1 MPYTSPLEDTKF
13 VLENLLPAHDDLDET
28 TIDAVL
34 SEAGK
39 LADNYLAPLNHF
51 GDKNNPT
58 LRQDHEVET
67 PKGFSNAFSQIAK
80 GGWIGVASDANYDG
94 MGLPSRMSAAIN
106 EYWHGANMS
115 FALCSLLTQGL
126 IDAFTLV
133 GTEEEKS
140 TYLPKFNSGEWTGT
154 MNLTEPQSGTDL
166 ATIKTKAEHDGENWR
181 IKGQK
186 IYITYGEHDMS
197 KNIIHL
203 VLARTEGAPQGIKGI
218 STFIIPKFLKDES
231 GNYTIRND
239 LKCISIEHKMGIKAS
254 PTAVMAYGENEGA
267 VGYMLGE
274 EGRGI
279 EYMFIMMNRARFDV
293 GLQGMAISE
302 AARQKAL
309 EYANTRIQGTPINR
323 EKGTPIIGHGDVKR
337 LLLSMRSLTEAMR
350 ALILVSAEIM
360 ERAHNGDNKSIMR
373 EGFLI
378 PIIKGWSTELAQEV
392 TSNGVQIHG
401 GMGFIEETGAAQYMR
416 DARILPIYEGTNAI
430 QANDF
435 MFRKTIRDNGK
446 AAKELLDEIKIDCD
460 DNFEMSQ
467 MVTLTSKSLDYI
479 LENRDDQ
486 EMLSCISFDYLMGFG
501 YLVGGWLMDKAK
513 RSAKEQL
520 SKTSINEI
528 FLKSKIVSAEFYDFH
543 ILPRID
549 YHLKVVMKGAK
560 VVQTANDSF
569 CLLYTSPSPRDL
581 STSRMP
587 SSA

>member
-560 VVQTANDSF
+560 VVQTTDDSF
-569 CLLYTSPSPRDL
+569 I
-581 STSRMP
+581 
-587 SSA
+587 

>member
-13 VLENLLPAHDDLDET
+13 VLENLLPAHNDLDET

-51 GDKNNPT
+51 GDKNNPI

-67 PKGFSNAFSQIAK
+67 PEGFSKAFTEIAQ

-133 GTEEEKS
+133 GTEEEKN
-140 TYLPKFNSGEWTGT
+140 TYLPKFNSGAWTGT

-166 ATIKTKAEHDGENWR
+166 ATIKTKAEHDGENWK

-197 KNIIHL
+197 ENIIHL

-254 PTAVMAYGENEGA
+254 PTAVMSYGENEGA
-267 VGYMLGE
+267 IGYMLGE

-309 EYANTRIQGTPINR
+309 EYANTRIQGIPINR
-323 EKGTPIIGHGDVKR
+323 EKGTAIIGHGDVKR

-350 ALILVSAEIM
+350 ALILVSSEVM
-360 ERAHNGDNKSIMR
+360 EKAHVGDNKSIMR

-435 MFRKTIRDNGK
+435 MFRKTVRDNGK
-446 AAKELLDEIKIDCD
+446 VAKELLEEIKIDCE
-460 DNFEMSQ
+460 DNIEISEM
-467 MVTLTSKSLDYI
+467 VNLTTKTLNYI

-501 YLVGGWLMDKAK
+501 YLIGGWLMDKAK
-513 RSAKEQL
+513 RSANKKL
-520 SKTSINEI
+520 SEASKNEI
-528 FLKSKIVSAEFYDFH
+528 FLKSKIISAEFYDFH
-543 ILPRID
+543 ILPRIE
-549 YHLKVVMKGAK
+549 YHFKVVMKGAK
-560 VVQTANDSF
+560 VVQLTNDSF
-569 CLLYTSPSPRDL
+569 I
-581 STSRMP
+581 
-587 SSA
+587 

>member
-13 VLENLLPAHDDLDET
+13 VLENLLPAHNDLDET

-51 GDKNNPT
+51 GDKNNPI

-67 PKGFSNAFSQIAK
+67 PEGFSKAFTEIAQ

-133 GTEEEKS
+133 GTEEEKN
-140 TYLPKFNSGEWTGT
+140 TYLPKFNSGAWTGT

-166 ATIKTKAEHDGENWR
+166 ATIKTKAEHDGENWK

-197 KNIIHL
+197 ENIIHL

-218 STFIIPKFLKDES
+218 STFIIPKFLKDKS

-254 PTAVMAYGENEGA
+254 PTAVMSYGESEGA
-267 VGYMLGE
+267 IGYMLGE

-323 EKGTPIIGHGDVKR
+323 EKGTAIIGHGDVKR

-350 ALILVSAEIM
+350 ALILVSSEIM
-360 ERAHNGDNKSIMR
+360 EKAHIGDNKSIMR
-373 EGFLI
+373 EGLLI

-435 MFRKTIRDNGK
+435 MFRKTVRDNGK
-446 AAKELLDEIKIDCD
+446 VAKELLEEIKIDCE
-460 DNFEMSQ
+460 DNIEISEM
-467 MVTLTSKSLDYI
+467 VNLTTKTLNYI

-501 YLVGGWLMDKAK
+501 YLIGGWLMDKAK
-513 RSAKEQL
+513 RSANKKL
-520 SKTSINEI
+520 SESSKNEM
-528 FLKSKIVSAEFYDFH
+528 FLKSKIISAEFYDFH
-543 ILPRID
+543 ILPRIE
-549 YHLKVVMKGAK
+549 YHFKVVMKGAK
-560 VVQTANDSF
+560 VVQLTNDSF
-569 CLLYTSPSPRDL
+569 I
-581 STSRMP
+581 
-587 SSA
+587 

>member
-13 VLENLLPAHDDLDET
+13 VLENLLPAHSDLDET

-51 GDKNNPT
+51 GDKNNPI

-67 PKGFSNAFSQIAK
+67 PEGFSKAFTEIAQ

-133 GTEEEKS
+133 GTEEEKN
-140 TYLPKFNSGEWTGT
+140 TYLPKFNSGAWTGT

-166 ATIKTKAEHDGENWR
+166 ATIKTKAEHDGENWK

-197 KNIIHL
+197 ENIIHL

-254 PTAVMAYGENEGA
+254 PTAVMSYGESEGA
-267 VGYMLGE
+267 IGYMLGE

-309 EYANTRIQGTPINR
+309 EYANTRIQGIPINR
-323 EKGTPIIGHGDVKR
+323 EKGTAIIGHGDVKR

-350 ALILVSAEIM
+350 ALILVSSEIM
-360 ERAHNGDNKSIMR
+360 EKAHIGDNKSIMR
-373 EGFLI
+373 EGLLI

-435 MFRKTIRDNGK
+435 MFRKTVRDNGK
-446 AAKELLDEIKIDCD
+446 VAKELLEEIKIDCE
-460 DNFEMSQ
+460 DNIEISEM
-467 MVTLTSKSLDYI
+467 VNLTTKTLNYI

-501 YLVGGWLMDKAK
+501 YLIGGWLMDKAK
-513 RSAKEQL
+513 RSANKKL
-520 SKTSINEI
+520 SESSKNEM
-528 FLKSKIVSAEFYDFH
+528 FLKSKIISAEFYDFH
-543 ILPRID
+543 ILPRIE
-549 YHLKVVMKGAK
+549 YHFKVVMKGAK
-560 VVQTANDSF
+560 VVQLTNDSF
-569 CLLYTSPSPRDL
+569 I
-581 STSRMP
+581 
-587 SSA
+587 

>member
-446 AAKELLDEIKIDCD
+446 AAKELLDEIKIDCN

-560 VVQTANDSF
+560 VVQTTDDSF
-569 CLLYTSPSPRDL
+569 I
-581 STSRMP
+581 
-587 SSA
+587 

>member
-13 VLENLLPAHDDLDET
+13 VLENLLPAHNDLDET

-51 GDKNNPT
+51 GDKNNPI

-67 PKGFSNAFSQIAK
+67 PEGFSKAFTEIAQ
-80 GGWIGVASDANYDG
+80 GGWIGVASDADYDG

-133 GTEEEKS
+133 GTEEEKN
-140 TYLPKFNSGEWTGT
+140 TYLPKFNSGAWTGT

-166 ATIKTKAEHDGENWR
+166 ATIKTKAEHDGENWK

-197 KNIIHL
+197 ENIIHL

-218 STFIIPKFLKDES
+218 STFIIPKFLRDES

-350 ALILVSAEIM
+350 ALILVSSEIM
-360 ERAHNGDNKSIMR
+360 ERAHDGDDKSIMR

-378 PIIKGWSTELAQEV
+378 PIIKGWSTELAQEI

-435 MFRKTIRDNGK
+435 MFRKTVKDNGK
-446 AAKELLDEIKIDCD
+446 AAKELLNEIKIDCK
-460 DNFEMSQ
+460 DNIEMSE
-467 MVTLTSKSLDYI
+467 MVNLTSKSLDYI

-501 YLVGGWLMDKAK
+501 YLIGGWLMDKAK
-513 RSAKEQL
+513 ISANKHL
-520 SKTSINEI
+520 SKSSGNEI

-543 ILPRID
+543 ILPRIE

-560 VVQTANDSF
+560 VVQTTNDSF
-569 CLLYTSPSPRDL
+569 I
-581 STSRMP
+581 
-587 SSA
+587 

>member
-460 DNFEMSQ
+460 NNSEMSQ

-560 VVQTANDSF
+560 VVKTANDSF
-569 CLLYTSPSPRDL
+569 I
-581 STSRMP
+581 
-587 SSA
+587 

>member
-197 KNIIHL
+197 NNIIHL

-460 DNFEMSQ
+460 DNSEMSQ

-560 VVQTANDSF
+560 VVQTTNDSF
-569 CLLYTSPSPRDL
+569 I
-581 STSRMP
+581 
-587 SSA
+587 

>member
-1 MPYTSPLEDTKF
+1 MPYSSPLEDTKF
-13 VLENLLPAHDDLDET
+13 VLENLLPPHSDLDDT

-51 GDKNNPT
+51 GDKNNPV

-67 PKGFSNAFSQIAK
+67 PNGFSHAFKEIAK
-80 GGWIGVASDANYDG
+80 GGWIGVASDSNYSG
-94 MGLPSRMSAAIN
+94 MGLPLRMSAAIN
-106 EYWHGANMS
+106 EYWQGANLS
-115 FALCSLLTQGL
+115 FSLCSLLTQGL

-133 GTEEEKS
+133 GTEEEKQ
-140 TYLPKFNSGEWTGT
+140 TYLPKFNSGIWTGT

-166 ATIKTKAEHDGENWR
+166 ATIKTKAEHDGKNWR

-197 KNIIHL
+197 ENIIHL
-203 VLARTEGAPQGIKGI
+203 VLARTEGAPEGIKGI
-218 STFIIPKFLKDES
+218 STFIIPKFLEDEE
-231 GNYTIRND
+231 GKHTKRND

-254 PTAVMAYGENEGA
+254 PTAVMAYGEDEGA
-267 VGYMLGE
+267 IGYMLGE

-293 GLQGMAISE
+293 GLQGMAVSE
-302 AARQKAL
+302 AARQKAH
-309 EYANTRIQGTPINR
+309 EYANIRVQGTPINR
-323 EKGTPIIGHGDVKR
+323 EKGTPIIGHGDVRR

-350 ALILVSAEIM
+350 ALILVSSEIM
-360 ERAHNGDNKSIMR
+360 ERAHSGNEECKIR

-435 MFRKTIRDNGK
+435 MFRKTVKDNGLT
-446 AAKELLDEIKIDCD
+446 AKNFLDEMTKDCK
-460 DNFEMSQ
+460 NNIQMSN
-467 MVTLTSKSLDYI
+467 MINLANETLDYV
-479 LENRDDQ
+479 LNNRDDY
-486 EMLSCISFDYLMGFG
+486 EKLSCISFDYMMGFG
-501 YLVGGWLMDKAK
+501 YLIGGWLMHKAK
-513 RSAKEQL
+513 TKANLKL
-520 SKTSINEI
+520 SDGSQNEI
-528 FLKSKIVSAEFYDFH
+528 FLKSKIVSGDFYNLH
-543 ILPRID
+543 ILPRIQS
-549 YHLKVVMKGAK
+549 HFQIVMNGAELI
-560 VVQTANDSF
+560 QSTNDS
-569 CLLYTSPSPRDL
+569 YI
-581 STSRMP
+581 
-587 SSA
+587 

>member
-13 VLENLLPAHDDLDET
+13 VLENLLPAHNDLDET

-51 GDKNNPT
+51 GDKNNPI

-67 PKGFSNAFSQIAK
+67 PEGFSKAFTEIAQ

-133 GTEEEKS
+133 GTEEEKN
-140 TYLPKFNSGEWTGT
+140 TYLPKFNSGAWTGT

-166 ATIKTKAEHDGENWR
+166 ATIKTKAEHDGENWK

-197 KNIIHL
+197 ENIIHL

-254 PTAVMAYGENEGA
+254 PTAVMSYGESEGA
-267 VGYMLGE
+267 IGYMLGE

-309 EYANTRIQGTPINR
+309 EYANTRIQGIPINR
-323 EKGTPIIGHGDVKR
+323 EKGTAIIGHGDVKR

-350 ALILVSAEIM
+350 ALILVSSEVM
-360 ERAHNGDNKSIMR
+360 EKAHVGDNKSIMR

-435 MFRKTIRDNGK
+435 MFRKTVRDNGK
-446 AAKELLDEIKIDCD
+446 VAKELLEEIKIDCE
-460 DNFEMSQ
+460 DNIEISEM
-467 MVTLTSKSLDYI
+467 VNLTTKTLNYI

-501 YLVGGWLMDKAK
+501 YLIGGWLMDKAK
-513 RSAKEQL
+513 RSANKKL
-520 SKTSINEI
+520 SESSKNEM
-528 FLKSKIVSAEFYDFH
+528 FLKSKIISAEFYDFH
-543 ILPRID
+543 ILPRIE
-549 YHLKVVMKGAK
+549 YHFKVVMKGAK
-560 VVQTANDSF
+560 VVQLTNDSF
-569 CLLYTSPSPRDL
+569 I
-581 STSRMP
+581 
-587 SSA
+587 

>member
-13 VLENLLPAHDDLDET
+13 VLENLLPAHNDLDET

-51 GDKNNPT
+51 GDKNNPI

-67 PKGFSNAFSQIAK
+67 PEGFSKAFTEIAQ

-133 GTEEEKS
+133 GTEEEKN
-140 TYLPKFNSGEWTGT
+140 TYLPKFNSGAWTGT

-166 ATIKTKAEHDGENWR
+166 ATIKTKAEHDGENWK

-197 KNIIHL
+197 ENIIHL

-218 STFIIPKFLKDES
+218 STFIIPKFLKDKN

-254 PTAVMAYGENEGA
+254 PTAVMSYGENEGA
-267 VGYMLGE
+267 IGYMLGE
-274 EGRGI
+274 EGSGI

-309 EYANTRIQGTPINR
+309 EYANTRIQGIPINR
-323 EKGTPIIGHGDVKR
+323 EKGTAIIGHGDVKR

-350 ALILVSAEIM
+350 ALILVSSEVM
-360 ERAHNGDNKSIMR
+360 EKAHVGDNKSIMR

-435 MFRKTIRDNGK
+435 MFRKTVRDNGK
-446 AAKELLDEIKIDCD
+446 VAKELLEEIKIDCE
-460 DNFEMSQ
+460 DNIEISEM
-467 MVTLTSKSLDYI
+467 VNLTTKTLNYI

-501 YLVGGWLMDKAK
+501 YLIGGWLMDKAK
-513 RSAKEQL
+513 RSANKKL
-520 SKTSINEI
+520 SESSKNEM
-528 FLKSKIVSAEFYDFH
+528 FLKSKIISAEFYDFH
-543 ILPRID
+543 ILPRIE
-549 YHLKVVMKGAK
+549 YHFKVVMKGAK
-560 VVQTANDSF
+560 VVQLTNDSF
-569 CLLYTSPSPRDL
+569 I
-581 STSRMP
+581 
-587 SSA
+587 

>member
-13 VLENLLPAHDDLDET
+13 VLENLLPSHDDLDET

-58 LRQDHEVET
+58 LRQDNEVET

-569 CLLYTSPSPRDL
+569 I
-581 STSRMP
+581 
-587 SSA
+587 

>member
-350 ALILVSAEIM
+350 ALILVSSEIM

-513 RSAKEQL
+513 KSAKEQL

-528 FLKSKIVSAEFYDFH
+528 FLKSKIVSAEFYDLH

-549 YHLKVVMKGAK
+549 YHLRVVMKGAK
-560 VVQTANDSF
+560 VVQTTDDSF
-569 CLLYTSPSPRDL
+569 I
-581 STSRMP
+581 
-587 SSA
+587 

>member
-13 VLENLLPAHDDLDET
+13 VLENLLPAHNDLDET

-51 GDKNNPT
+51 GDKNNPI

-67 PKGFSNAFSQIAK
+67 PEGFSKAFTEIAQ

-133 GTEEEKS
+133 GTEEEKN
-140 TYLPKFNSGEWTGT
+140 TYLPKFNSGAWTGT

-166 ATIKTKAEHDGENWR
+166 ATIKTKAEHDGENWK

-197 KNIIHL
+197 ENIIHL

-254 PTAVMAYGENEGA
+254 PTAVMSYGENEGA
-267 VGYMLGE
+267 IGYMLGE

-309 EYANTRIQGTPINR
+309 EYANTRIQGIPINR
-323 EKGTPIIGHGDVKR
+323 EKGTAIIGHGDVKR

-350 ALILVSAEIM
+350 ALILVSSEVM
-360 ERAHNGDNKSIMR
+360 EKAHIGDNKSIMR

-435 MFRKTIRDNGK
+435 MFRKTVRDNGK
-446 AAKELLDEIKIDCD
+446 VAKELLEEIKIDCE
-460 DNFEMSQ
+460 DNIEISEM
-467 MVTLTSKSLDYI
+467 VNLTTKTLNYI

-501 YLVGGWLMDKAK
+501 YLIGGWLMDKAK
-513 RSAKEQL
+513 RSANKKL
-520 SKTSINEI
+520 SESSKNEM
-528 FLKSKIVSAEFYDFH
+528 FLKSKIISAEFYDFH
-543 ILPRID
+543 ILPRIE
-549 YHLKVVMKGAK
+549 YHFKVVMKGAK
-560 VVQTANDSF
+560 VVQLTNDSF
-569 CLLYTSPSPRDL
+569 I
-581 STSRMP
+581 
-587 SSA
+587 

>member
-549 YHLKVVMKGAK
+549 SVSYTHL
-560 VVQTANDSF
+560 T
-569 CLLYTSPSPRDL
+569 LPTSDL
-581 STSRMP
+581 V
-587 SSA
+587 

>member
-350 ALILVSAEIM
+350 ALILVSSEIM

-569 CLLYTSPSPRDL
+569 I
-581 STSRMP
+581 
-587 SSA
+587 

>member
-486 EMLSCISFDYLMGFG
+486 EMLSWISFDYLMGFG

-569 CLLYTSPSPRDL
+569 I
-581 STSRMP
+581 
-587 SSA
+587 

>member
-1 MPYTSPLEDTKF
+1 MPYSSPLEDTKF
-13 VLENLLPAHDDLDET
+13 VLENLLPPHSDLDDA

-51 GDKNNPT
+51 GDKNNPV

-67 PKGFSNAFSQIAK
+67 PNGFSHAFKEIAK
-80 GGWIGVASDANYDG
+80 GGWIGVASDSNYSG
-94 MGLPSRMSAAIN
+94 MGLPLRMSAAIN
-106 EYWHGANMS
+106 EYWQGANLS
-115 FALCSLLTQGL
+115 FSLCSLLTQGL

-133 GTEEEKS
+133 GTEEEKQ
-140 TYLPKFNSGEWTGT
+140 TYLPKFNSGIWTGT

-166 ATIKTKAEHDGENWR
+166 ATIKTKAEHDGKNWR

-197 KNIIHL
+197 ENIIHL
-203 VLARTEGAPQGIKGI
+203 VLARTEGAPAGIKGI
-218 STFIIPKFLKDES
+218 STFIIPKFLEDEE
-231 GNYTIRND
+231 GKHTKRND

-254 PTAVMAYGENEGA
+254 PTAVMAYGEEEGA
-267 VGYMLGE
+267 IGYMLGE

-293 GLQGMAISE
+293 GLQGMAVSE
-302 AARQKAL
+302 AARQKAH
-309 EYANTRIQGTPINR
+309 EYANIRVQGTPINR
-323 EKGTPIIGHGDVKR
+323 EKGTPIIGHGDVRR

-350 ALILVSAEIM
+350 ALILVSSEIM
-360 ERAHNGDNKSIMR
+360 ERAHSGNEECKIR

-435 MFRKTIRDNGK
+435 MFRKTVKDNGLT
-446 AAKELLDEIKIDCD
+446 AKNFLDEMTKDCK
-460 DNFEMSQ
+460 NNIQMSN
-467 MVTLTSKSLDYI
+467 MINLANETLDYV
-479 LENRDDQ
+479 LNNRDDY
-486 EMLSCISFDYLMGFG
+486 EKLSCISFDYMMGFG
-501 YLVGGWLMDKAK
+501 YLIGGWLMHKAK
-513 RSAKEQL
+513 TKANLKL
-520 SKTSINEI
+520 SDGSQNEI
-528 FLKSKIVSAEFYDFH
+528 FLKSKIVSGDFYNLH
-543 ILPRID
+543 ILPRIQS
-549 YHLKVVMKGAK
+549 HFQIVMNGAELI
-560 VVQTANDSF
+560 QSTNDS
-569 CLLYTSPSPRDL
+569 YI
-581 STSRMP
+581 
-587 SSA
+587 

>member
-1 MPYTSPLEDTKF
+1 MPYSSPLEDTKF
-13 VLENLLPAHDDLDET
+13 VLENLLQPHNDLDDT

-51 GDKNNPT
+51 GDKNNPI

-67 PKGFSNAFSQIAK
+67 PNGFSNAFKEIAK
-80 GGWIGVASDANYDG
+80 GGWIGVASDSNYNG
-94 MGLPSRMSAAIN
+94 MGLPLRMSAAIN
-106 EYWHGANMS
+106 EYWQGANLS
-115 FALCSLLTQGL
+115 FSLCSLLTQGL

-133 GTEEEKS
+133 GTEEEKK

-166 ATIKTKAEHDGENWR
+166 ATIKTKAEHDGDNWR

-197 KNIIHL
+197 ENIIHL
-203 VLARTEGAPQGIKGI
+203 VLARTEGAPEGIKGI
-218 STFIIPKFLKDES
+218 STFIIPKFLKDEE
-231 GNYTIRND
+231 GQYTKRND

-254 PTAVMAYGENEGA
+254 PTAVMAYGEEEGA
-267 VGYMLGE
+267 IGYMLGE

-302 AARQKAL
+302 AARQKAY
-309 EYANTRIQGTPINR
+309 EYANIRIQGTPINR
-323 EKGTPIIGHGDVKR
+323 EKGTPIIGHGDVRR

-350 ALILVSAEIM
+350 ALILVSSEIM
-360 ERAHNGDNKSIMR
+360 ERGHSGDKEFKTR

-435 MFRKTIRDNGK
+435 MFRKTIKDNGLT
-446 AAKELLDEIKIDCD
+446 AKIFLNEMVEDCK
-460 DNFEMSQ
+460 DNIQ
-467 MVTLTSKSLDYI
+467 MTNMLNLAVETLDYV
-479 LENRDDQ
+479 LNNRDDY
-486 EMLSCISFDYLMGFG
+486 EKLSCISFDYMMGFG
-501 YLVGGWLMDKAK
+501 YLIGGWLMHKAK
-513 RSAKEQL
+513 IKARLKL
-520 SKTSINEI
+520 SNKNQNEI
-528 FLKSKIVSAEFYDFH
+528 FLKSKIISSDFYNLH
-543 ILPRID
+543 ILPRIQS
-549 YHLKVVMKGAK
+549 HFQIVLNGAE
-560 VVQTANDSF
+560 VIQSTNDS
-569 CLLYTSPSPRDL
+569 YI
-581 STSRMP
+581 
-587 SSA
+587 

>member
-67 PKGFSNAFSQIAK
+67 PKGFSNAFSQIAE

-203 VLARTEGAPQGIKGI
+203 VLARTEGAPKGIKGI

-569 CLLYTSPSPRDL
+569 I
-581 STSRMP
+581 
-587 SSA
+587 